1 MFCLMKAKFFLN
13 FFLIKNFSF
22 SKTLVTEDRKWR
34 QEKLYKQMTDR
45 CIDGLVI
52 PLRRLQ
58 LTPEELVTLKI
69 LLLFSCGNHTQKGFS

>member
-1 MFCLMKAKFFLN
+1 
-13 FFLIKNFSF
+13 
-22 SKTLVTEDRKWR
+22 
-34 QEKLYKQMTDR
+34 MTDR

-69 LLLFSCGNHTQKGFS
+69 LLLFSCGNHTQKGFLKRIFKL